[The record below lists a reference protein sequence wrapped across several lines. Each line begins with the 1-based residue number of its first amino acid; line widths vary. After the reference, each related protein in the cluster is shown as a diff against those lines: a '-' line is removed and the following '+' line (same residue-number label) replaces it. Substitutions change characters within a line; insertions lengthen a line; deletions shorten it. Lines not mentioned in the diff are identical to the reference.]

1 LEYIMSLLFPLR
13 RFGSAAAT
21 IALLLIA
28 TALSGCA
35 TTGHSASGDP
45 IEPANRPVFEFN
57 QGLDHKVVRPVAEG
71 YEAHVPAP
79 VRSCVRNVFSN
90 LGDILTSANQLL
102 QGEPAKAGS
111 DISRFGINTTVGV
124 LGCFDPASSMGL
136 AKHKRD
142 FGETLALWGV
152 PPGPYVVLPL
162 LGPSTVRDVFG
173 LVPGWFFDPT
183 SYVAGPAA
191 LALKGTQT
199 VSTRSS
205 NLKASD
211 LIDSAALD
219 PYLFTRDAFLAHRLD
234 QIYDGHPPIANAGS
248 AKPEPT
254 EPMPGTE
261 PSPSMAEF
269 N

>member
-1 LEYIMSLLFPLR
+1 MSFFLFPSR
-13 RFGSAAAT
+13 CSGSTAAT
-21 IALLLIA
+21 LTLLIA

-35 TTGHSASGDP
+35 TTGESASGDP

-71 YEAHVPAP
+71 YEAHAPAP

-90 LGDILTSANQLL
+90 LGDIFTSVNQLL
-102 QGEPAKAGS
+102 QGEPGKAVS

-136 AKHKRD
+136 DKHKRD

-162 LGPSTVRDVFG
+162 LGPSTVRDAFG
-173 LVPGWFFDPT
+173 LVPGWFLDPT
-183 SYVAGPAA
+183 NYVAGPAA
-191 LALKGTQT
+191 IALKGTQI

-219 PYLFTRDAFLAHRLD
+219 PYLFARDAFLAHRLD
-234 QIYDGHPPIANAGS
+234 QIYDGHPPIANADS
-248 AKPEPT
+248 AQPEQTQPMLGTKPSA
-254 EPMPGTE
+254 GTE
-261 PSPSMAEF
+261 DV

>member
-1 LEYIMSLLFPLR
+1 MEYTMSPSFQPR
-13 RFGSAAAT
+13 RSECAAVTLT
-21 IALLLIA
+21 IVVIV

-35 TTGHSASGDP
+35 TTGESGNGDP
-45 IEPANRPVFEFN
+45 IEPANRPVFAFN

-71 YEAHVPAP
+71 YEAHVPGP

-90 LGDILTSANQLL
+90 LGDIFTSVNQLL
-102 QGEPAKAGS
+102 QGEPGNAVS

-136 AKHKRD
+136 DKHKRD

-162 LGPSTVRDVFG
+162 LGPSTVRDAFG

-183 SYVAGPAA
+183 NYVAGPAA

-234 QIYDGHPPIANAGS
+234 QIYDGRPPIAKTDSAPSAG
-248 AKPEPT
+248 
-254 EPMPGTE
+254 
-261 PSPSMAEF
+261 AE
-269 N
+269 NLE

>member
-1 LEYIMSLLFPLR
+1 MEYTMSPPFYPAR
-13 RFGSAAAT
+13 SGCAAVTLA
-21 IALLLIA
+21 ILVIV

-35 TTGHSASGDP
+35 TTGESGNADP
-45 IEPANRPVFEFN
+45 IEPANRPVFELN
-57 QGLDHKVVRPVAEG
+57 QGLAHEVVGPVAEG
-71 YEAHVPAP
+71 YEAQVPAP

-90 LGDILTSANQLL
+90 LGDIFTSVNQLL
-102 QGEPAKAGS
+102 QGEPGKAVS

-136 AKHKRD
+136 DKHKRD

-162 LGPSTVRDVFG
+162 LGPSTVRDAFG

-183 SYVAGPAA
+183 NYVAGPAA

-219 PYLFTRDAFLAHRLD
+219 PYLFTQDAFLAHRLD
-234 QIYDGHPPIANAGS
+234 QIYDVHPPIARPDS
-248 AKPEPT
+248 AQPDVNYP
-254 EPMPGTE
+254 
-261 PSPSMAEF
+261 
-269 N
+269 